1 MALNNVFVVG
11 GKLLEGTLL
20 QSLPGDTEEEG
31 GGGGDESERQE
42 VADLLLKLLCDCA
55 QVY

>member
-1 MALNNVFVVG
+1 MFLLSG
-11 GKLLEGTLL
+11 GSCWKGTLL
-20 QSLPGDTEEEG
+20 QSLPGDTEEE

>member
-1 MALNNVFVVG
+1 MALNNVFVVR

-20 QSLPGDTEEEG
+20 QSLPGDTEEGG
-31 GGGGDESERQE
+31 GGGGDESERQD
-42 VADLLLKLLCDCA
+42 VAGLLLKLLCDCA